1 MDKYEQIKETTSKE
15 VVLIESN
22 ILFDTNLGFNPNMD
36 FIPINK
42 I

>member
-1 MDKYEQIKETTSKE
+1 MDKNEQIKETTSKE
-15 VVLIESN
+15 VVLIGSN
-22 ILFDTNLGFNPNMD
+22 ILFDTNLGFNPDMD